1 MRSRLV
7 SHGDEDARMTALML
21 RVWRMQMLA
30 TVRSRQAGRSR
41 MIEIGT
47 DRLIV
52 EESLSV
58 ATPR

>member
-1 MRSRLV
+1 
-7 SHGDEDARMTALML
+7 MTALML